1 MAAQMLRAR
10 EWSIEIFSLATRKR
24 RQQRCL
30 SRLGQ
35 CRSYFCAHLHVHKGA
50 TNRFGDRV
58 FVPIWLLSSA
68 YDANGDAGEE
78 SRFAE
83 AQIVGILKELD
94 AGTTASELRRRR
106 VSSM

>member
-1 MAAQMLRAR
+1 MQ
-10 EWSIEIFSLATRKR
+10 
-24 RQQRCL
+24 
-30 SRLGQ
+30 
-35 CRSYFCAHLHVHKGA
+35 SYFCAHLHVHKGA